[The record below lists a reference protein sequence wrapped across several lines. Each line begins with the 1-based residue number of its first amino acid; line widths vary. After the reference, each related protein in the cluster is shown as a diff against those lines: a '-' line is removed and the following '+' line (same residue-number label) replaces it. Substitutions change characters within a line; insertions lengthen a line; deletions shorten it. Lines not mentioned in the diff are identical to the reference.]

1 MCLSSYVSR
10 ALVLCY
16 CCRVRMPTSISAG
29 AGRTPAG
36 ASREACLHRTGRQR
50 ERRQTS
56 EQSCIGQQK
65 SCRAPIKLF
74 FTFLPFVFPTC
85 LFRFLYQNGIVPG
98 TVCSFVRRWGC
109 LRTAY
114 TVFSIKNMTHE
125 IQRYKLNFH
134 QRFTF
139 FFISSGVHPLSMPPK
154 RSRPD
159 QHQQHHPEHQ
169 NRSTPYPPSD
179 RIGIGYVVLRASSMH
194 RACVP
199 CSSKTLAYR
208 AHRPSLHEAHS
219 SKVCE
224 ASPLHCKSK

>member
-139 FFISSGVHPLSMPPK
+139 FLFRQEFIHYPCRPRDQDLTSTSSTIQNTRTDRHPTLPRIASG
-154 RSRPD
+154 
-159 QHQQHHPEHQ
+159 
-169 NRSTPYPPSD
+169 SD
-179 RIGIGYVVLRASSMH
+179 
-194 RACVP
+194 
-199 CSSKTLAYR
+199 T
-208 AHRPSLHEAHS
+208 
-219 SKVCE
+219 
-224 ASPLHCKSK
+224 